1 MKDYEEATY
10 GNTIADIYDELY
22 PTDGQTKAAVA
33 FLAEHARQ
41 GSALE
46 LGIGTGRIALPLAEV
61 GVRVEGVDASEA
73 MVARLRAKPG
83 GTNIPVT
90 FSTIAKIPGDGQ
102 FSVIFT
108 VSNTF
113 FGLTSQEEQVGCFQ
127 SIAAHL
133 APDGVFVM
141 EAFVPDISRFTKNQ
155 ATWVGNV
162 DLKHVWLDAATHD
175 PISQQ
180 VRLQHVVLSESG
192 IRFYPVVFRYA
203 WPSELDLMAK
213 LAGLRLRERW
223 GGWNREPYRAQS
235 HVSVYE
241 RSRRRDNGRVA

>member
-10 GNTIADIYDELY
+10 GDAIAEIYDELY
-22 PTDGQTKAAVA
+22 QRDGRAKAAVA

-46 LGIGTGRIALPLAEV
+46 LGIGTGRIALPLAEA
-61 GVRVEGVDASEA
+61 GVCIEGVDASEA
-73 MVARLRAKPG
+73 MIAKLRSKAG
-83 GTNIPVT
+83 GASIPVRLG
-90 FSTIAKIPGDGQ
+90 SIANIPGDGQ
-102 FSVIFT
+102 FALIFSVF
-108 VSNTF
+108 NTF
-113 FGLTSQEEQVGCFQ
+113 FGLTVQEEQVACFQ
-127 SIAAHL
+127 SIEAHL
-133 APDGVFVM
+133 APGGVFVM

-155 ATWVGNV
+155 TTWVANV
-162 DLKHVWLDAATHD
+162 DLKSVWLDAATHD
-175 PISQQ
+175 AISQQ
-180 VRLQHVVLSESG
+180 VRLQHIVLSESG

-223 GGWNREPYRAQS
+223 GGWNREPYTALS

-241 RSRRRDNGRVA
+241 RSRDNGGVG